1 MPTDEFERGKLA
13 GTVQE
18 HDRRLNALNG
28 SLRSIDERLEGID
41 LKQQHIIDTMT
52 SDRTTLITTAQALK
66 DANKSQREKVEAQD
80 EASMRKWN
88 MPSKIFATLSFIILL
103 IAFLLDTFAV
113 HIHLHL
119 F

>member
-28 SLRSIDERLEGID
+28 SLRSIDGRLESIE
-41 LKQQHIIDTMT
+41 LKQQHIIDTMS

-88 MPSKIFATLSFIILL
+88 TPSKVFAVASFIILL
-103 IAFLLDTFAV
+103 IAFLLDTFSV
-113 HIHLHL
+113 HLKL